1 VCGISTA
8 APDSR
13 IERDLRVFERVC
25 LWDTLLVVLGCVL
38 QEAPA
43 CKWCDLSGA
52 VVWRRFWRPA
62 AARTGPCV
70 VSGEPAVSAQ
80 GGVLKHIKMPKWR
93 HMRAFSSSVSEWRGD
108 AVTASG
114 NRLVTASGYVTACG
128 DAVTARG
135 YRVRPTRITREP
147 DVVTA

>member
-1 VCGISTA
+1 MVRFVECGGL
-8 APDSR
+8 AP
-13 IERDLRVFERVC
+13 
-25 LWDTLLVVLGCVL
+25 LLAPGRGTYGSVRGQRRAGCFI
-38 QEAPA
+38 QR
-43 CKWCDLSGA
+43 CK
-52 VVWRRFWRPA
+52 
-62 AARTGPCV
+62 
-70 VSGEPAVSAQ
+70 